1 MAYQA
6 VFNLMLDLFAER
18 DELPETNNAAL
29 KKKANA
35 NAKVRS

>member
-6 VFNLMLDLFAER
+6 VFKLFLEK
-18 DELPETNNAAL
+18 DELPETTNAAL
-29 KKKANA
+29 KKTANA